1 MSSVRRERARGL
13 NAYGSSPNDDIRIYR
28 CPERGCNG
36 GFHLTSVPEGTEER
50 KSNPLVMPEAS
61 AITYTRPLTCHLI
74 DIENEMGGGYW
85 TAGDVELWWQI
96 YRQQAVGITLGD
108 LVIVGVAERAARKVR
123 NGMRGENVK
132 WRIGSDGPDGADLAL
147 LNAVNVSRIS
157 RRYSR
162 LVVASGDHI
171 FAPLAQ
177 EARVLGMSVQVVLGK
192 GRVSRD
198 LKEAAT
204 IQTRIRSSSREAQ
217 RRTLAAIR
225 TVHAAAVAA

>member
-1 MSSVRRERARGL
+1 
-13 NAYGSSPNDDIRIYR
+13 
-28 CPERGCNG
+28 
-36 GFHLTSVPEGTEER
+36 
-50 KSNPLVMPEAS
+50 MPEAS